1 MLLFSTV
8 IRGLSVNVADRFLR
22 KFLAEV
28 ADPLIAEGKIKVHP
42 PEVRGEGLKGVLSG
56 LQDLKAGKV
65 SGKKLVYRVEE
76 TP

>member
-1 MLLFSTV
+1 M
-8 IRGLSVNVADRFLR
+8 SVDVAGRFIK
-22 KFLAEV
+22 KFLVEV
-28 ADPLIAEGKIKVHP
+28 ADPLVAQGKIKAHP

>member
-8 IRGLSVNVADRFLR
+8 IRGLSINVADRFLR

>member
-1 MLLFSTV
+1 MLLFSIV
-8 IRGLSVNVADRFLR
+8 IHALSVNVADRFIK

-28 ADPLIAEGKIKVHP
+28 ADPLIAEGKVKVHP

-56 LQDLKAGKV
+56 LQDLKTGKV
-65 SGKKLVYRVEE
+65 SGKKLVYRVAE